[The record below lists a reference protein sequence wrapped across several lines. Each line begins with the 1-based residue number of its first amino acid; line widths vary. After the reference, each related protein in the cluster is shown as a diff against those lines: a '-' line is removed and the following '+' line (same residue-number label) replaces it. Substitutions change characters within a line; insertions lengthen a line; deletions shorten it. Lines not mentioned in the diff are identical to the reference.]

1 MWQLLYCCPFLYLQ
15 LSAENFKLKEN
26 LSKERHDYEFSKK
39 DMLREMEKQKQILS
53 SAKDTA
59 EAKLE
64 VINEEVH
71 TRALQLMR
79 RTLKTVRTDSIPDH
93 MIRKENVVY
102 LIV

>member
-64 VINEEVH
+64 VINEEVKS
-71 TRALQLMR
+71 RALQLMQK
-79 RTLKTVRTDSIPDH
+79 TLRTVRPGSIPED
-93 MIRKENVVY
+93 MISKEM
-102 LIV
+102 